1 MSGRVSI
8 VEVGPRD
15 GLQARREPV
24 ETAARVELIGMLRRA
39 GIQRMEVGAFVSPQ
53 RVPRMADTAQVMEA
67 TGSRDRPGDMVL
79 VANMRG
85 LEQALEAR
93 ARAIAVFTAAS
104 DAFAERNIGSTVSA
118 SLERFAPIVAQARD
132 EGLFVRGYISTIT
145 DCPYAGRIEPDR
157 VASVAKALRGMGCC
171 EIALGETLGK
181 ATPVRIA
188 AVVEAVARH
197 VPMEDIAAH
206 FHDTYGMGVANVWE
220 AVRLGV
226 RTVDAAAGGL
236 GGCPFAPGAAGN
248 VATEDVVYLL
258 EEQGFDT
265 GIAMA
270 GLLEAVRFCR
280 DGLGIA
286 PSSRVFKALGA
297 SL

>member
-1 MSGRVSI
+1 MSGKVSI

-15 GLQARREPV
+15 GLQARKEPM
-24 ETAARVELIGMLRRA
+24 ETAARVELIGMLRCA
-39 GIQRMEVGAFVSPQ
+39 GVQRMEVGAFVSPQ

-67 TGSRDRPGDMVL
+67 AGSRSRPGDMVL

-85 LEQALEAR
+85 LEQALEAG

-104 DAFAERNIGSTVSA
+104 DAFAERNIGSTISA
-118 SLERFAPIVAQARD
+118 SLDRFAPIVAQARD
-132 EGLFVRGYISTIT
+132 AGLFVRGYISTIT

-157 VASVAKALRGMGCC
+157 VASVAEALRAMGCG

-181 ATPVRIA
+181 ATPMRIA
-188 AVVEAVARH
+188 AVVEAVGRH
-197 VPMEDIAAH
+197 VSMEDIAAH

-248 VATEDVVYLL
+248 VATEDVIYLL
-258 EEQGFDT
+258 EEQGFGT
-265 GIAMA
+265 GIAMTP
-270 GLLEAVRFCR
+270 LLDAVRFCR
-280 DGLGIA
+280 DRLGIA

-297 SL
+297 PL